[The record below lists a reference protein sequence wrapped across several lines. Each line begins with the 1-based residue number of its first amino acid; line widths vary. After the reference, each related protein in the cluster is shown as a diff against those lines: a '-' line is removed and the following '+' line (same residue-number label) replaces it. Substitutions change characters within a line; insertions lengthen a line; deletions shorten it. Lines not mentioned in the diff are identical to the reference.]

1 MAKRLWFL
9 HGLLALFL
17 LLFYIL
23 YYQGHRAGENFLR
36 DSDFESAKEQWRDFL
51 EIHPS
56 LSSARLN
63 LAFTLFLLDERDE
76 ALREY
81 EKVFEKSKN
90 KLHRFYAYFNSAVIE
105 TKKRNKDQALYF
117 YQQAL
122 EEDPHSVEV
131 KTNIE
136 LLMKEALS
144 QKSKSQSQK
153 KQQDQQAPDQ
163 EPLRGPGAGRLDPK
177 QVESILKELEKREQE
192 LKFKLNEKKSKRRR
206 GPQW

>member
-1 MAKRLWFL
+1 MVKRLCFF
-9 HGLLALFL
+9 HGVFALFL
-17 LLFYIL
+17 LLFYVV
-23 YYQGHRAGENFLR
+23 YYQGHRAGEKFLK
-36 DSDFESAKEQWRDFL
+36 DLDFPLAKEQLREFL
-51 EIHPS
+51 EVHPS
-56 LSSARLN
+56 LFSARLN
-63 LAFTLFLLDERDE
+63 LAFTLFLLDELDE
-76 ALREY
+76 SLREY

-90 KLHRFYAYFNSAVIE
+90 RLRRFYAYFNSAVIE
-105 TKKRNKDQALYF
+105 TKRKNKDQALSF

-122 EEDPHSVEV
+122 EEEPQSMEV

-144 QKSKSQSQK
+144 QKSPPSQSQK
-153 KQQDQQAPDQ
+153 QKKDPSPDQ
-163 EPLRGPGAGRLDPK
+163 DPSKKQGAGRLDPK